1 MFIKI
6 VEDGVWPKSIAG
18 WITAILLG
26 IGSLFVISESIDFS
40 CNFIK
45 IYKWKEVDGKLKNM
59 KIENGKIHIIY
70 TYKINGIEFMGDKVG
85 VMQKKWHDVNNK
97 QFSDFRNIIQKS
109 EYVVIKVDPKN
120 NDNSVYAFNSKDII
134 YVIFISFFPLMLFLL
149 FFLVFVSKLM
159 SFKD

>member
-6 VEDGVWPKSIAG
+6 IEDCVWPKSIVG

-45 IYKWKEVDGKLKNM
+45 IYKWKEVDGKLKSM
-59 KIENGKIHIIY
+59 KIKEGKIHMIY
-70 TYKINGIEFMGDKVG
+70 AYKINEIEFTGDKVG
-85 VMQKKWHDVNNK
+85 IAQRKWHDVNDR
-97 QFSDFRNIIQKS
+97 QISDFKNIIQKS
-109 EYVVIKVDPKN
+109 NYVVIKVDPKN

-134 YVIFISFFPLMLFLL
+134 YAIVVSFAPLMLF
-149 FFLVFVSKLM
+149 FFFFYCFC
-159 SFKD
+159 FKINVP